1 MKKSTLGVIIAAGV
15 MIVVGAGMCIGGVM
29 AAGGF
34 DAEVESIW
42 NASTI

>member
-1 MKKSTLGVIIAAGV
+1 MKKSTLGVIIAAVV

-34 DAEVESIW
+34 DAAVNELIGS
-42 NASTI
+42 